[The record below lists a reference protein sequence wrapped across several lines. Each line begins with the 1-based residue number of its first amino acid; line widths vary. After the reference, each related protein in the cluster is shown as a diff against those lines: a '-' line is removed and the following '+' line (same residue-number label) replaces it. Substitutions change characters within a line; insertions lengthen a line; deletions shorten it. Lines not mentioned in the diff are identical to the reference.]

1 MIMLEPKTRVPKSN
15 KKEDAS
21 KSLKK
26 KLVIK
31 KLIRTTKR
39 LFFKL

>member
-21 KSLKK
+21 KTIKEEVNNK
-26 KLVIK
+26 EVNKTAEKLFS
-31 KLIRTTKR
+31 KL
-39 LFFKL
+39 